1 MRCRTRIRQRDKL
14 LRPGCRV
21 ASAWHIKVAFK
32 AMRSRTEEIGNPSE
46 WAPGELDKVHLEI
59 QQNRERFAEMRDG
72 FGKAMD
78 QLEEAVRSFDR
89 KIELYEARS
98 ARIRKEIEAYFDK
111 DG

>member
-1 MRCRTRIRQRDKL
+1 
-14 LRPGCRV
+14 
-21 ASAWHIKVAFK
+21 
-32 AMRSRTEEIGNPSE
+32 
-46 WAPGELDKVHLEI
+46 
-59 QQNRERFAEMRDG
+59 MRDG